1 MKIEIEWNCSTKAK
15 LVVDG
20 KEMKVEAKP
29 GITTLRM
36 ADGSAVPEATF
47 GGFIGE
53 KLYGLIKELMQAEC
67 IVDDYLSGDP
77 LEGRAWEELP
87 DDCMEEIEDQVF

>member
-1 MKIEIEWNCSTKAK
+1 MKIQIEWTCSTEAK
-15 LVVDG
+15 LTVDG
-20 KEMKVEAKP
+20 RKMKVTMEP
-29 GITTLRM
+29 GITKLTM
-36 ADGSAVPEATF
+36 VDGSAVPAATF

-53 KLYGLIKELMQAEC
+53 KLFSLIGDFMQAEC

-87 DDCMEEIEDQVF
+87 DDCMAELEDRVW

>member
-1 MKIEIEWNCSTKAK
+1 MKIQIEWTCSTEAK
-15 LVVDG
+15 LTVDG
-20 KEMKVEAKP
+20 REMIVNAKP
-29 GITTLRM
+29 GVTTLRM
-36 ADGSAVPEATF
+36 ADGKAVPEATF

-53 KLYGLIKELMQAEC
+53 KLYGLIKDFMQAEC

-87 DDCMEEIEDQVF
+87 DDCMEELEDRVW